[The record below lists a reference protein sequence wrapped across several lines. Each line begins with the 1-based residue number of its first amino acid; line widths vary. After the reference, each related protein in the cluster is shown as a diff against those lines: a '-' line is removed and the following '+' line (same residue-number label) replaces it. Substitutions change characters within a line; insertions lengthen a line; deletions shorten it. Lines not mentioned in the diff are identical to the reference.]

1 MRVERDLAKPADAIL
16 KTLCC
21 DPTTSRLK
29 DVKDGETLPSLYD
42 IMHSK
47 DMKLTFLNDVGQEVT
62 PEERRQR
69 MRKLFYG
76 EADALEDAILFP
88 RRLLE

>member
-1 MRVERDLAKPADAIL
+1 
-16 KTLCC
+16 
-21 DPTTSRLK
+21 
-29 DVKDGETLPSLYD
+29 
-42 IMHSK
+42 
-47 DMKLTFLNDVGQEVT
+47 MKLTFLNDVGQEVT